1 MYFSVSFGHGQERL
15 FNGFVKCKQL
25 IAHIHEKCFK
35 DFGDTLKKLRRAKSD
50 ANAHAESRIEVLK
63 KKIKKFE
70 EKHKQREKERERERE
85 REERERE
92 RQERAEQEGG
102 NEEEKKEEGNDDEEE
117 EEEEEEEVIDEIDY
131 EQEIKNL
138 QEELKNFEQS
148 SITYK
153 DELVRIEAATALIRN
168 KNTQV
173 DLYSRDISNLVD
185 LAEEENAKLYAY
197 TEEGEAVK
205 PTTNLVKARGSYTLF
220 TRVDDDS
227 NDKPQPVKLYLSKE
241 EKQADDKQL
250 PFKPKKKK
258 KKK

>member
-1 MYFSVSFGHGQERL
+1 M
-15 FNGFVKCKQL
+15 
-25 IAHIHEKCFK
+25 
-35 DFGDTLKKLRRAKSD
+35 
-50 ANAHAESRIEVLK
+50 
-63 KKIKKFE
+63 
-70 EKHKQREKERERERE
+70 
-85 REERERE
+85 
-92 RQERAEQEGG
+92 
-102 NEEEKKEEGNDDEEE
+102 
-117 EEEEEEEVIDEIDY
+117 
-131 EQEIKNL
+131 

-153 DELVRIEAATALIRN
+153 DELVRIGAATELIRN

-205 PTTNLVKARGSYTLF
+205 PTTNLVKARGRYNKQRQPHAQQLICTCVHSYTLF

>member
-1 MYFSVSFGHGQERL
+1 MG
-15 FNGFVKCKQL
+15 
-25 IAHIHEKCFK
+25 
-35 DFGDTLKKLRRAKSD
+35 
-50 ANAHAESRIEVLK
+50 
-63 KKIKKFE
+63 
-70 EKHKQREKERERERE
+70 
-85 REERERE
+85 EERERE

-138 QEELKNFEQS
+138 QEELKNFEES

-197 TEEGEAVK
+197 TEEGAK
-205 PTTNLVKARGSYTLF
+205 
-220 TRVDDDS
+220 
-227 NDKPQPVKLYLSKE
+227 
-241 EKQADDKQL
+241 
-250 PFKPKKKK
+250 
-258 KKK
+258 